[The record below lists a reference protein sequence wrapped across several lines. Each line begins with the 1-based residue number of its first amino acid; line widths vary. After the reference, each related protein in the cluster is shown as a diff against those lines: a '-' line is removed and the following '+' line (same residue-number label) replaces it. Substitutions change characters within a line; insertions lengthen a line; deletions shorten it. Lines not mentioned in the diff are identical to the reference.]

1 MANNQLNQRLRGSL
15 VALITPM
22 HPDGSI
28 DWPALE
34 GLINWHI
41 EQGTDGIIPVGTTG
55 ESATLAVDEHLE
67 FIEKTVAAVAG
78 RVPVIAGTGANSTA
92 EAIHLTRQAEAAGA
106 DACLSVVPYYNKPTQ
121 EGLFRHFTAIADAT
135 TLPVVLYNVPPRT
148 ACDMLPETVARLA
161 VHERIVGIKEA
172 CGDAE
177 RVGELMPVV
186 PEDFVVLSG
195 EDAQTLRMLE
205 LGAVGTI
212 SVTANVVPALM
223 SEFCAAFLAGRTD
236 EARALDER
244 LQPLHAALFVEPSPQ
259 PTKWALHEMGRIE
272 PGIRLPLIELSE
284 AARPGLVACLK
295 DIGALS

>member
-1 MANNQLNQRLRGSL
+1 MLNSPLRGSL

-34 GLINWHI
+34 GLINWQI
-41 EQGTDGIIPVGTTG
+41 EEGTNGIIPVGTTG
-55 ESATLAVDEHLE
+55 ESATLAVDEHLA
-67 FIEKTVAAVAG
+67 FIEKTVATVGG

-121 EGLFRHFTAIADAT
+121 EGLFRHFMAIADAT
-135 TLPVVLYNVPPRT
+135 SLPVVLYNVPPRT

-161 VHERIVGIKEA
+161 SHERIIGIKEA
-172 CGDAE
+172 CGDAM
-177 RVGELMPVV
+177 RVGELVPVV
-186 PEDFVVLSG
+186 PDEFVVLSG
-195 EDAQTLRMLE
+195 EDAQTLQMFE

-212 SVTANVVPALM
+212 SVTANVVPRLM
-223 SEFCAAFLAGRTD
+223 SEFCAAFLDGNEKD
-236 EARALDER
+236 ARALDEK
-244 LQPLHAALFVEPSPQ
+244 LQPLHAALFVEPNPQ
-259 PTKWALHEMGRIE
+259 PTKWALHEMGRVQ

-284 AARPGLVACLK
+284 GARADLKACLK
-295 DIGALS
+295 EIGVLS

>member
-1 MANNQLNQRLRGSL
+1 MLNNPLRGSL

-28 DWPALE
+28 DWPALA

-41 EQGTDGIIPVGTTG
+41 DEGTHGIIPVGTTG

-121 EGLFRHFTAIADAT
+121 EGLYRHFMAIADAT
-135 TLPVVLYNVPPRT
+135 SLPVVLYNVPPRT

-161 VHERIVGIKEA
+161 GHERIIGIKEA

-177 RVGELMPVV
+177 RVAEIVPVV
-186 PEDFVVLSG
+186 ADDFVVLSG
-195 EDAQTLRMLE
+195 EDAQTLRMME

-212 SVTANVVPALM
+212 SVTANVVPRLM
-223 SEFCAAFLAGRTD
+223 SEFCTAFLDGRME
-236 EARALDER
+236 EAKALDGK
-244 LQPLHAALFVEPSPQ
+244 LQPLHAALFVEPNPQ
-259 PTKWALHEMGRIE
+259 PAKWALHEMGRVQ

-284 AARPGLVACLK
+284 GARPALVACLK

>member
-1 MANNQLNQRLRGSL
+1 MLNSPLRGSL
-15 VALITPM
+15 VALISPM

-28 DWPALE
+28 DWSALE

-41 EQGTDGIIPVGTTG
+41 EEGTDGIIPVGTTG

-78 RVPVIAGTGANSTA
+78 RVPVVAGTGANSTA

-121 EGLFRHFTAIADAT
+121 EGLYRHFMAIADAT
-135 TLPVVLYNVPPRT
+135 SLPVVLYNVPPRT
-148 ACDMLPETVARLA
+148 ACDMLPATVARLA
-161 VHERIVGIKEA
+161 EHERIIGIKEA

-177 RVGELMPVV
+177 RVGELTPVV
-186 PEDFVVLSG
+186 DDDFVILSG

-212 SVTANVVPALM
+212 SVTANVVPGLM

-236 EARALDER
+236 EAKALDDR
-244 LQPLHAALFVEPSPQ
+244 LQPLHAALFVEPNPQ
-259 PTKWALHEMGRIE
+259 PTKWALYEMGRVE
-272 PGIRLPLIELSE
+272 TGIRLPLIELSE
-284 AARPGLVACLK
+284 GARPGLVACLK
-295 DIGALS
+295 EIGALS